1 MKEVIL
7 ATLKRGEKEMKK
19 LLSAFA
25 VGAALLILTGCCCD
39 KKCPPQNHTAQ
50 NCNTGECDEEKKEN
64 CKTSQTTADN
74 DTGNDDH
81 HQKGHNQPQ
90 SQKLSAR

>member
-1 MKEVIL
+1 
-7 ATLKRGEKEMKK
+7 MKK

-25 VGAALLILTGCCCD
+25 VGAALLVLTGCCCD
-39 KKCPPQNHTAQ
+39 KKCPTQSKHTAQ
-50 NCNTGECDEEKKEN
+50 NCGSGECTDEKKDN
-64 CKTSQTTADN
+64 CQPSQTTAAT

-81 HQKGHNQPQ
+81 DHKGNNQPQ